1 MAAFSRHP
9 LARVV
14 LFTLVSALAVAAQD
28 DSKTFDCKPTI
39 GETKYDLE
47 NLASEYELSWEN
59 GLPPSVIQDKLT
71 FNLCSALTHKDNVPS
86 DEQVRVLASSV
97 GIYSPMR
104 LNCGC
109 GLFSARLERVHVSS
123 AQVKEK
129 ERTPT

>member
-86 DEQVRVLASSV
+86 DEQVGAHLLCWSAQHHEAH
-97 GIYSPMR
+97 
-104 LNCGC
+104 CGC
-109 GLFSARLERVHVSS
+109 DMFSARLERVHVSS